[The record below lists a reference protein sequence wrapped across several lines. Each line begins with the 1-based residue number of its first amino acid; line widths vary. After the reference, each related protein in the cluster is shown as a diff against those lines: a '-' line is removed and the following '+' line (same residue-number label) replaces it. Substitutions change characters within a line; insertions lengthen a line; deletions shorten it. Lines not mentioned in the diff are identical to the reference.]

1 MPSRRELLVATGL
14 AGLGAVGASRVRL
27 GPIDPWTPPPDSWP
41 LRRYDPANTAAN
53 PNASPPSDPS
63 VSWTAA
69 PLGVSRDSAV
79 VADREMV
86 YAAGNGVA
94 ALDRTDGTVHWQ
106 SDGAGGPIA
115 VRDDTVFVAP
125 GYDQSSGD
133 GVLRA
138 IRIDGVER
146 WRQTSNPGQDAL
158 RVDSLVVADDT
169 LFVGGR
175 GTLRAYGAAAGR
187 LRWSVAGGS
196 QNYLLV
202 GDGRLHASMGPVARY
217 RRRSL
222 LSVGL
227 HSPGTVAWE
236 TAYFGQP
243 AALAATDT
251 RLVAGFDKSP
261 TNGGPALVGIGPRDG
276 AVRWSAFH
284 ADDGAGGA
292 VFVGPLAA
300 GGGDGTFGIIRES
313 GDSRRYAVASCRL
326 SDGTRLWRREVEQR
340 VTDIA
345 RIAGTVV
352 VATAGSD
359 GETTEPSGTIRAL
372 RAGDGSEVWRID
384 LDDAVLSIAPVDETI
399 FAATLG
405 GQVIAL
411 R

>member
-1 MPSRRELLVATGL
+1 MPSRRELLAATGL
-14 AGLGAVGASRVRL
+14 AGLGAVGASQVRL
-27 GPIDPWTPPPDSWP
+27 GSIDSWTPPPDSWP

-53 PNASPPSDPS
+53 PDASPPSHPS

-79 VADREMV
+79 VADRETV

-94 ALDRTDGTVHWQ
+94 ALDRTDGTVRWQ
-106 SDGAGGPIA
+106 SGGAGGPIA
-115 VRDDTVFVAP
+115 VRDGTVFVAP
-125 GYDQSSGD
+125 GYDWSSGD
-133 GVLRA
+133 GALRA

-146 WRQTSNPGQDAL
+146 WSHTPNPGQDAL
-158 RVDSLVVADDT
+158 HVDSLVVADDT

-196 QNYLLV
+196 QNHLLV
-202 GDGRLHASMGPVARY
+202 SDGRLHASIGSVARY
-217 RRRSL
+217 RRRNL

-236 TAYFGQP
+236 TAYFDQP

-251 RLVAGFDKSP
+251 RLIAGFDLSP
-261 TNGGPALVGIGPRDG
+261 TNGGPALVGIDQRDG
-276 AVRWSAFH
+276 AIRWNAFH
-284 ADDGAGGA
+284 AADGSGDS
-292 VFVGPLAA
+292 VFVGPLAT
-300 GGGDGTFGIIRES
+300 GGENGTFGIIRES

-326 SDGTRLWRREVEQR
+326 SDGTRLWHHEVEQM
-340 VTDIA
+340 VTDLA
-345 RIAGTVV
+345 RIAGAVV
-352 VATAGSD
+352 VATADSD
-359 GETTEPSGTIRAL
+359 GEPTEPFGAIRAL
-372 RAGDGSEVWRID
+372 RAGDGSEMWRID
-384 LDDAVLSIAPVDETI
+384 LDDSVLSIAPVDGTI

-411 R
+411 Q